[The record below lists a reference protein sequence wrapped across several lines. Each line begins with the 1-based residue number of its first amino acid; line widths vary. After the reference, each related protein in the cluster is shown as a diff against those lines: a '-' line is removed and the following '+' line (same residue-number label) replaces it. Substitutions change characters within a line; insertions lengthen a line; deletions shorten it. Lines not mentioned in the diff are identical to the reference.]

1 MRQNV
6 INLSSAELAQRVVK
20 VQLDPELDQAV
31 YVLSLNNLNFVGLS
45 ITNCLYQEI
54 IIIIIIIIILHNL
67 DVHKWLGFTISFG
80 RLLILTYLIL
90 TSLLQMHFAVHW
102 VKALYSLDQITWTLD
117 CRSKWLSFRP
127 MGCIPWISSS
137 WTRYMSA

>member
-45 ITNCLYQEI
+45 ISNCLYQEI
-54 IIIIIIIIILHNL
+54 IIIIIIIIIILHNL
-67 DVHKWLGFTISFG
+67 DVYKWLGFTISFG

-90 TSLLQMHFAVHW
+90 TSLLQMHFAVH
-102 VKALYSLDQITWTLD
+102 
-117 CRSKWLSFRP
+117 
-127 MGCIPWISSS
+127 
-137 WTRYMSA
+137 